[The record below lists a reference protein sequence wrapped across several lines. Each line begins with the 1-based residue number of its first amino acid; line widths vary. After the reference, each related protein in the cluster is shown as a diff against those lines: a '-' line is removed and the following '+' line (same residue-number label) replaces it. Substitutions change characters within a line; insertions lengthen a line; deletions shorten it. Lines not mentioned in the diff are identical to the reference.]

1 MRHRPYMSRTKFDI
15 STAVYPFVHVLLNFP
30 RVQIEC
36 IARFYPH
43 VLSAWAMIGAI
54 VRWSRESSI

>member
-43 VLSAWAMIGAI
+43 GLSAWAMIGAI
-54 VRWSRESSI
+54 VQ